1 MWPMMSQTLPGRD
14 VRIIDAKY
22 FDGPDSLAAIL
33 GFLGVEAHLSSA
45 GTGHG
50 SRGESGWPERHDD
63 VAR

>member
-1 MWPMMSQTLPGRD
+1 MISQTLPGRD
-14 VRIIDAKY
+14 VRILDAKH

-33 GFLGVEAHLSSA
+33 GFLGADSHISAA

-50 SRGESGWPERHDD
+50 TREPGWPERLDD